1 MALFESEEGLLVR
14 VDEYADDYFVEE
26 FAAALD
32 DIQVAVSDGVKR
44 TGVDGASHVRAC

>member
-32 DIQVAVSDGVKR
+32 DIQVTVGDRIER
-44 TGVDGASHVRAC
+44 TRVDGASHLR